1 VERKNYT
8 VAVDLGSSN
17 VVVAVGEKNAEERL
31 DVVCVVSKPVE
42 GVIRPTISSVVPTV
56 AGRPALLLDVG
67 LKD

>member
-1 VERKNYT
+1 MERKNYT

-42 GVIRPTISSVVPTV
+42 VSMRARLRISNW
-56 AGRPALLLDVG
+56 
-67 LKD
+67 

>member
-1 VERKNYT
+1 MERKNYT

-42 GVIRPTISSVVPTV
+42 GPTTRPSWTAYPRTMWWTTIR
-56 AGRPALLLDVG
+56 R
-67 LKD
+67 

>member
-1 VERKNYT
+1 MERKNYT

-42 GVIRPTISSVVPTV
+42 G
-56 AGRPALLLDVG
+56 GQCGQD
-67 LKD
+67 